1 VFYQLNEEH
10 SLEES
15 KYDREDNLLATGT
28 TMMLS
33 RERTIMLNNRLLSN
47 DNEMQTSVNKTKN
60 MFSQED
66 LKYTNNIDKKDNEDG
81 FVKDSN
87 DVKRKKLGN
96 RVYINTDHSSG
107 AVP

>member
-1 VFYQLNEEH
+1 VFYQLNEDH

-15 KYDREDNLLATGT
+15 KYDGEDNLLASDT

-33 RERTIMLNNRLLSN
+33 RERTMMQNNRLLSN
-47 DNEMQTSVNKTKN
+47 DSEMEMAINNGNN

-66 LKYTNNIDKKDNEDG
+66 LKYSENLDKKDNEDD
-81 FVKDSN
+81 FVKGSD

-96 RVYINTDHSSG
+96 NVNIKTDHSSG